1 MPSNSVPRLGLLARL
16 GLGGALGVAVL
27 AVAISVDIR
36 LRRDGADGRL
46 TRQAAIP
53 APTPAKTPVKATLL
67 AKPDA
72 IGALLGGAGATAAA
86 RQADSADTTGSLPPD
101 GEPAATGVG
110 PVSGLPMPRFVS
122 LKTDRVNVRQGPT
135 RDQSVSFIFQKV
147 GLPVEVTAEFENWRR
162 VRDSEGSEGWVLQ
175 SLLSGRRT
183 ALVAPWLDKK
193 TLTLLSHADPQSAPV
208 ALLEPG
214 VMASIKACAGDWCR
228 IAGTG
233 FDGWIEQQKL
243 WGTYPGE
250 TID

>member
-1 MPSNSVPRLGLLARL
+1 MPSNPVPRLGLLARL

-27 AVAISVDIR
+27 VVAVSIDVR
-36 LRRDGADGRL
+36 LKRDAAAGPPA
-46 TRQAAIP
+46 RQAALP
-53 APTPAKTPVKATLL
+53 APVPPKPPVKATLA

-72 IGALLGGAGATAAA
+72 IGALLGGAGATAA
-86 RQADSADTTGSLPPD
+86 RQADGADTTGSLPPE

-183 ALVAPWLDKK
+183 ALVAPWLDRK
-193 TLTLLSHADPQSAPV
+193 TLTLFSHADPTSAPV

-214 VMASIKACAGDWCR
+214 VMASIKACAGEWCR
-228 IAGTG
+228 ITGTG

-250 TID
+250 SID

>member
-1 MPSNSVPRLGLLARL
+1 L

-27 AVAISVDIR
+27 VVAVTVDIR
-36 LRRDGADGRL
+36 LKRDRAAGPPARL
-46 TRQAAIP
+46 AALP
-53 APTPAKTPVKATLL
+53 APPKAPVKATL
-67 AKPDA
+67 ARPDA
-72 IGALLGGAGATAAA
+72 IGALLGGAGAAAAA
-86 RQADSADTTGSLPPD
+86 RQADGADTTGSLPE

-193 TLTLLSHADPQSAPV
+193 TLTLFGHADSASAPV

-250 TID
+250 AID